1 VIRAWRDSNPQPSDP
16 KSEEISKRRI
26 LSIVENRTNAK
37 DSEEFTCFKGDKGD
51 KRGMAKRASLEPK
64 ATTKPHAPWVV
75 NLPPLL
81 SSTAKRERRY
91 FDTKKAAKEF
101 CAQQRI
107 RLENYGTT
115 STTLPAG
122 KIEEAAAAFDK
133 LNGTGIGLL
142 EAVEQVL
149 HWKHTREES
158 VTFKTMFDK
167 FIDAKGNRSAAYLTA
182 LRCTLPRFGALH
194 DRLACEIS
202 ASEIEDQLRGASASV
217 HNAFLR
223 YLRAVFNF
231 GIRRGWCVEN
241 PVKRIE
247 MHSLKMRKEILTNVQ
262 VAALLKAVCETDF
275 ELLPYH
281 VLCIF
286 AGIRPKEVERLTW
299 NNVNMEEHFIEVP
312 DEKSKT
318 AIRRI
323 VEMEPLLVRWLDY
336 CIKAGG
342 NIQDGVTPTS
352 NLRKRLRTI
361 RKAAGFDRWP
371 QDAPRRTF
379 ASCWLAVHSDVN
391 RLNLLMGHTSPEM
404 LWRHYHRAV
413 TQKHAKAF
421 WKIEPPTKSK
431 SKIVRLAA

>member
-1 VIRAWRDSNPQPSDP
+1 
-16 KSEEISKRRI
+16 
-26 LSIVENRTNAK
+26 
-37 DSEEFTCFKGDKGD
+37 
-51 KRGMAKRASLEPK
+51 MAKRASLEPK
-64 ATTKPHAPWVV
+64 PTTKPHAPWVV

-91 FDTKKAAKEF
+91 FDSKKQGKEF

-107 RLENYGTT
+107 RLENYGTAST
-115 STTLPAG
+115 SLPAG

-142 EAVEQVL
+142 EVVEQVL
-149 HWKHTREES
+149 HWRRTRETS
-158 VTFKTMFDK
+158 VTFKTMFDR
-167 FIDAKGNRSAAYLTA
+167 FVEAKSNRSAAYLTA
-182 LRCTLPRFGALH
+182 LRCTMPRFTALH
-194 DRLACEIS
+194 DRLACEMS
-202 ASEIEDQLRGASASV
+202 ASEIEEQLKGASASV

-223 YLRAVFNF
+223 YIRAVFNF

-247 MHSLKMRKEILTNVQ
+247 MHSLKMRKEILTNAQ
-262 VAALLKAVCETDF
+262 VTELLKAVCETDF

-281 VLCIF
+281 VLCLF
-286 AGIRPKEVERLTW
+286 AGIRPKEAERLTW
-299 NNVNMEEHFIEVP
+299 SNINMDECFIEVP

-323 VEMEPLLVRWLDY
+323 VEMEPLLVRWLEY
-336 CIKAGG
+336 YIKGGG
-342 NIQDGVTPTS
+342 NIQDGLTPTA
-352 NLRKRLRTI
+352 NLRKRLRAVKT
-361 RKAAGFDRWP
+361 AGLDRWR

-379 ASCWLAVHSDVN
+379 ASCWLAVYSDVN

-404 LWRHYHRAV
+404 LWRHYHRSV
-413 TQKHAKAF
+413 TQKQAKAF

-431 SKIVRLAA
+431 SKIVRLVA

>member
-1 VIRAWRDSNPQPSDP
+1 MKHRPDEPSPWKEIARKRNNQTISLVLRAIRA
-16 KSEEISKRRI
+16 
-26 LSIVENRTNAK
+26 T
-37 DSEEFTCFKGDKGD
+37 
-51 KRGMAKRASLEPK
+51 RGSMAKRVSLEPK
-64 ATTKPHAPWVV
+64 ATTKPHAPWLV
-75 NLPPLL
+75 NLPPVL
-81 SSTAKRERRY
+81 SSTGKRERKY
-91 FDTKKAAKEF
+91 FDSRKAAAEF
-101 CAQQRI
+101 GKQQRI
-107 RLENYGTT
+107 RWDNYGTA
-115 STTLPAG
+115 SADLSAG
-122 KIEEAAAAFDK
+122 KREEAQAAYEK
-133 LNGTGIGLL
+133 LDGTGIGLL

-149 HWKHTREES
+149 RWKRSRENS
-158 VTFKTMFDK
+158 VTFKSMFEN
-167 FIDAKGNRSAAYLTA
+167 FMDAKKGSRSPTYLTA
-182 LRCTLPRFGALH
+182 LRCTLPRFAALH
-194 DRLACEIS
+194 DRHACEIS
-202 ASEIEDQLRGASASV
+202 ASEIEEHLKGTSASV

-231 GIRRGWCVEN
+231 GIRRGWCDAN

-247 MHSLKMRKEILTNVQ
+247 MHSLKMRKEILTNAQ
-262 VAALLKAVCETDF
+262 VAALLNAVCETDL

-299 NNVNMEEHFIEVP
+299 SNVSMDERFIEVP

-342 NIQDGVTPTS
+342 NIQGGVTPAS
-352 NLRKRLRTI
+352 NLRKRLRAV

-379 ASCWLAVHSDVN
+379 ASCWLAIHSDVN
-391 RLNLLMGHTSPEM
+391 RLNILMGHTSPEM

-413 TQKHAKAF
+413 TQKQAKAF

-431 SKIVRLAA
+431 SKIVRLVA

>member
-1 VIRAWRDSNPQPSDP
+1 
-16 KSEEISKRRI
+16 
-26 LSIVENRTNAK
+26 
-37 DSEEFTCFKGDKGD
+37 
-51 KRGMAKRASLEPK
+51 MAKRASLEPRP
-64 ATTKPHAPWVV
+64 TTKAHAPWVV

-81 SSTAKRERRY
+81 SSRAKRERRY
-91 FDTKKAAKEF
+91 FDTKKAAETF
-101 CAQQRI
+101 CTQQRI
-107 RLENYGTT
+107 RLENYGTA

-122 KIEEAAAAFDK
+122 KIEQAAAAFEK

-149 HWKHTREES
+149 LWKRSRENS
-158 VTFKTMFDK
+158 VTFKSMFEG
-167 FIDAKGNRSAAYLTA
+167 FIVAKNGKRSAPYLTA
-182 LRCTLPRFGALH
+182 LRYTLPRFAALH
-194 DRLACEIS
+194 QKLVCEIS
-202 ASEIEDQLRGASASV
+202 ASEIEDQLSGMTPSV

-231 GIRRGWCVEN
+231 GIRKGWCDGN

-247 MHSLKMRKEILTNVQ
+247 MHSLKMRKEILTNSQ
-262 VAALLKAVCETDF
+262 VTTLLKAVCDDDF

-286 AGIRPKEVERLTW
+286 AGIRPKEVERLAW
-299 NNVNMEEHFIEVP
+299 SNINMEERFIEVP

-336 CIKAGG
+336 YFRKGGSNVGDVTPSSNLRTRLRAIRKAGG
-342 NIQDGVTPTS
+342 
-352 NLRKRLRTI
+352 LE
-361 RKAAGFDRWP
+361 RWP

-391 RLNLLMGHTSPEM
+391 RLNYLMGHTSPEM
-404 LWRHYHRAV
+404 LWRHYHKAV
-413 TQKHAKAF
+413 TQKQAKAF
-421 WKIEPPTKSK
+421 WKIEPPGDRSR
-431 SKIVRLAA
+431 KIVPMPATSKKLIPIMQAS

>member
-1 VIRAWRDSNPQPSDP
+1 
-16 KSEEISKRRI
+16 
-26 LSIVENRTNAK
+26 
-37 DSEEFTCFKGDKGD
+37 
-51 KRGMAKRASLEPK
+51 MARRASLEPK
-64 ATTKPHAPWVV
+64 QTTKPHAPWVV
-75 NLPPLL
+75 NLPPVL
-81 SSTAKRERRY
+81 SSTARRERRY

-107 RLENYGTT
+107 RLENYGTA

-149 HWKHTREES
+149 HWNRTREKS
-158 VTFKTMFDK
+158 VTFKSMFEG
-167 FIDAKGNRSAAYLTA
+167 FMDAKKGKRSAAYLTA
-182 LRCTLPRFGALH
+182 LRYTLPRFAALH
-194 DRLACEIS
+194 DRLACEIT
-202 ASEIEDQLRGASASV
+202 ASEIEEELKGASASV

-231 GIRRGWCVEN
+231 GNRRGWCVEN

-247 MHSLKMRKEILTNVQ
+247 MHSLKMRKQILTNVQ

-281 VLCIF
+281 AVCIF
-286 AGIRPKEVERLTW
+286 AGIRPKEVERLAW
-299 NNVNMEEHFIEVP
+299 SNLNMDERFIEVP

-318 AIRRI
+318 AVRRI
-323 VEMEPLLVRWLDY
+323 VDMEPVLVRWLDHY
-336 CIKAGG
+336 IKAGA
-342 NIQDGVTPTS
+342 NIRDGVTPTS
-352 NLRKRLRTI
+352 NLRKRLRAV
-361 RKAAGFDRWP
+361 RKAAGLERWP

-413 TQKHAKAF
+413 TQRHAKTF
-421 WKIEPPTKSK
+421 WKIEPPSGS
-431 SKIVRLAA
+431 SKIIRIASA